1 MSIKHVHKLIDELIV
16 PAQREG
22 RIVFT
27 NGGQWV
33 ILEGDNVRIVD
44 ITGQMEAETVQSAES
59 YAHAWGLT
67 MPLYTRPAEPEASN
81 WLAFEL
87 DFV

>member
-1 MSIKHVHKLIDELIV
+1 MDIKHVHKLIDELIV